1 MVLDLVRAALAAA
14 AAGVLPGYFWAVV
27 LRPTGGLAER
37 LTYST
42 VLSMASVPAVALT
55 LARLAGSGIT
65 LWIALG
71 SVALVLGSGALVF
84 VVRGAAPGSAAPVLP
99 RPTALPGSGTLV
111 LTAAAL
117 AAALASLL
125 HVPASGLLLVAVAGA
140 LAVAG
145 VFAARALAPAADKN
159 PGPAADPNPGP
170 ATDRRPSLVTDRNP
184 GRATVPNPGHAT
196 EPSPGPATD
205 RNAGP
210 ATGRNPRP
218 ATGGIPGGHAAIAAD
233 RPAPPAPP
241 ARAGWRALALSV
253 VLGLVAVRA
262 YAAVIRFDW
271 PYVRG
276 SDQFSYAIMAEQLLS
291 HGSYGTFLVYP
302 PGFST
307 LTAVFCRISGL
318 TPLTLFPVLAPSLLV
333 LVALGAYALA
343 TRLWGWE
350 YGVVAAAL
358 TGLVLTGAHTS
369 LTQGRYPDLTAAFF
383 LMVMLVA
390 ALITLYESPSVRSGL
405 LVTVVGASVVLY
417 HPVVSLY
424 MALLLALVAVIGLPY
439 LLLKRRRHDAGVLL
453 LALVAVAVLSAGYA
467 AYTYNLGDILTGS
480 SATSAAV
487 TSVLGTQP
495 VPAPAHLLTELGPA
509 IVWLGVFG
517 IAALAAGI
525 RYLRTPA
532 QVLAAITVLGWS
544 ALMCLGSRTALDGFP
559 QRFERD
565 LGASLCIAGALGVGI
580 VVRSVAALQMTKRT
594 LTVAASLAA
603 AGLMIVLVGLP
614 AAGNVLTDSD
624 ARGNVVSHAVARAG
638 EWLRQHNTGGTIIST
653 PGMNHGI
660 TNRAVLAL
668 GGYTGL
674 QSYFPRRLR
683 HPRSLPPAGRQPLL
697 DSAHVLSQP
706 VSCRSAD
713 ILARDDVRYIV
724 LYKFGQQAD
733 FAGFSTSPRHYRPVF
748 QDSSVIIYAPLRA
761 ACQAR

>member
-1 MVLDLVRAALAAA
+1 VVLDLVRAALAAA

-99 RPTALPGSGTLV
+99 RPTALTGTGTLV

-125 HVPASGLLLVAVAGA
+125 HVPASGLLLVAVAGT

-170 ATDRRPSLVTDRNP
+170 TTDRRSSLVTDRNP

-196 EPSPGPATD
+196 DPSPGPAAD
-205 RNAGP
+205 RNADP
-210 ATGRNPRP
+210 ATDRNPRP

-233 RPAPPAPP
+233 RPVPP

-544 ALMCLGSRTALDGFP
+544 ALMYLGSRTALDGFP

-713 ILARDDVRYIV
+713 ILVRDDVRYIV

-761 ACQAR
+761 PCQAR

>member
-1 MVLDLVRAALAAA
+1 MVRAALAAA

-84 VVRGAAPGSAAPVLP
+84 VVRGAAPGSPAPVLP
-99 RPTALPGSGTLV
+99 RPAAVTGTGTLV
-111 LTAAAL
+111 LPAAAL

-145 VFAARALAPAADKN
+145 VFAARALAPVADKD
-159 PGPAADPNPGP
+159 PGPAADPNPGH
-170 ATDRRPSLVTDRNP
+170 ATDRNP
-184 GRATVPNPGHAT
+184 GH
-196 EPSPGPATD
+196 ATD
-205 RNAGP
+205 RPSRP
-210 ATGRNPRP
+210 ATGR
-218 ATGGIPGGHAAIAAD
+218 IPGGHAAIAAD
-233 RPAPPAPP
+233 RPAPP

-262 YAAVIRFDW
+262 NAAVIRFDW
-271 PYVRG
+271 PFVRG
-276 SDQFSYAIMAEQLLS
+276 SDQFSYAVMAEQLLS
-291 HGSYGTFLVYP
+291 HGSYGTFLIYP

-358 TGLVLTGAHTS
+358 TGLVLAGAHTS

-417 HPVVSLY
+417 HPVVSTY

-439 LLLKRRRHDAGVLL
+439 LLLKRRRHDAGVLM

-525 RYLRTPA
+525 RYLRTPT
-532 QVLAAITVLGWS
+532 QVLAAITVLGWF
-544 ALMCLGSRTALDGFP
+544 ALMYLGSRTALDGFP

-603 AGLMIVLVGLP
+603 AGLVIVLVGLP
-614 AAGNVLTDSD
+614 AADNVLTDSD

-713 ILARDDVRYIV
+713 ILVRDDVRYIV

-733 FAGFSTSPRHYRPVF
+733 FAGFSASPRHYRPVF

-761 ACQAR
+761 PCQAR

>member
-1 MVLDLVRAALAAA
+1 
-14 AAGVLPGYFWAVV
+14 
-27 LRPTGGLAER
+27 
-37 LTYST
+37 
-42 VLSMASVPAVALT
+42 
-55 LARLAGSGIT
+55 
-65 LWIALG
+65 
-71 SVALVLGSGALVF
+71 
-84 VVRGAAPGSAAPVLP
+84 
-99 RPTALPGSGTLV
+99 
-111 LTAAAL
+111 
-117 AAALASLL
+117 
-125 HVPASGLLLVAVAGA
+125 
-140 LAVAG
+140 
-145 VFAARALAPAADKN
+145 
-159 PGPAADPNPGP
+159 
-170 ATDRRPSLVTDRNP
+170 
-184 GRATVPNPGHAT
+184 
-196 EPSPGPATD
+196 
-205 RNAGP
+205 
-210 ATGRNPRP
+210 
-218 ATGGIPGGHAAIAAD
+218 
-233 RPAPPAPP
+233 
-241 ARAGWRALALSV
+241 V

-544 ALMCLGSRTALDGFP
+544 ALMYLGSRTALDGFP

-706 VSCRSAD
+706 VSCRSAG
-713 ILARDDVRYIV
+713 ILVRDDVRYIV

-748 QDSSVIIYAPLRA
+748 QDSSVIIYAPLRVP
-761 ACQAR
+761 CQAR

>member
-1 MVLDLVRAALAAA
+1 VVLDLVRAALAAA

-99 RPTALPGSGTLV
+99 RPAALTGTGTLV

-145 VFAARALAPAADKN
+145 VFAARALAPDPDKN
-159 PGPAADPNPGP
+159 PGRGADPNPGP
-170 ATDRRPSLVTDRNP
+170 AADRSPSLVTDRNP
-184 GRATVPNPGHAT
+184 AHAGGPNPGSAT
-196 EPSPGPATD
+196 DRSPGPTTD
-205 RNAGP
+205 RPPGP
-210 ATGRNPRP
+210 TTDRPPRP
-218 ATGGIPGGHAAIAAD
+218 ATGSTHGGHAAIAAD
-233 RPAPPAPP
+233 RPAPPG
-241 ARAGWRALALSV
+241 RAGWRALALSV

-291 HGSYGTFLVYP
+291 HGSYGTFLIYP

-358 TGLVLTGAHTS
+358 TGLVLSGAHTS

-417 HPVVSLY
+417 HPVVSTY

-532 QVLAAITVLGWS
+532 QVLAAMTVLGWS
-544 ALMCLGSRTALDGFP
+544 ALMYLGSRTALDGFP

-594 LTVAASLAA
+594 LTVTASLAA
-603 AGLMIVLVGLP
+603 AGLVIVLVGLP

-638 EWLRQHNTGGTIIST
+638 QWLRQHNTGGTIIST

-713 ILARDDVRYIV
+713 ILIRDDVRYIV

-761 ACQAR
+761 PCQAR

>member
-1 MVLDLVRAALAAA
+1 VVLDLVRAALAAA

-99 RPTALPGSGTLV
+99 RPTALTGTGTLV

-125 HVPASGLLLVAVAGA
+125 HVPASGLLLAAVAGT

-170 ATDRRPSLVTDRNP
+170 ATDRRSSLVTDRNP

-196 EPSPGPATD
+196 DPSPGPATD

-210 ATGRNPRP
+210 ATDRNPRP

-233 RPAPPAPP
+233 RPVPP
-241 ARAGWRALALSV
+241 ARAGWRALALSA

-544 ALMCLGSRTALDGFP
+544 ALMYLGSRTALDGFP

-713 ILARDDVRYIV
+713 ILVRDDVRYIV

-761 ACQAR
+761 PCQAR

>member
-84 VVRGAAPGSAAPVLP
+84 VVRGAASGSAAPVLP
-99 RPTALPGSGTLV
+99 RPAALTGTGTQV

-125 HVPASGLLLVAVAGA
+125 HVPASGLLLIAVAGA

-145 VFAARALAPAADKN
+145 VFAARALAPAADEN
-159 PGPAADPNPGP
+159 PAPAADRNPSPATDRNPGP
-170 ATDRRPSLVTDRNP
+170 ATDRNPSPATDRNP
-184 GRATVPNPGHAT
+184 GPAVDGTPG
-196 EPSPGPATD
+196 SPAP
-205 RNAGP
+205 
-210 ATGRNPRP
+210 
-218 ATGGIPGGHAAIAAD
+218 IAAD
-233 RPAPPAPP
+233 RPTPP

-262 YAAVIRFDW
+262 YTAVIRFDW

-276 SDQFSYAIMAEQLLS
+276 SDQFSYAVMAEQLLS
-291 HGSYGTFLVYP
+291 HGSYGTFLIYP

-307 LTAVFCRISGL
+307 LTAVICRLSGL

-333 LVALGAYALA
+333 LIALAAYALA

-390 ALITLYESPSVRSGL
+390 ALITLYESPSVRSAL

-417 HPVVSLY
+417 HPVVSTY

-439 LLLKRRRHDAGVLL
+439 LLLKGRRHDAGVLL
-453 LALVAVAVLSAGYA
+453 LALVAVVVLSACYA

-487 TSVLGTQP
+487 TSVLGTQS

-544 ALMCLGSRTALDGFP
+544 ALMYLGSRTALDGFP

-565 LGASLCIAGALGVGI
+565 LGASLCIAGAFGI
-580 VVRSVAALQMTKRT
+580 GIIVRSVAALQTTKRT

-603 AGLMIVLVGLP
+603 GLAIVLVGLP
-614 AAGNVLTDSD
+614 AAGNVLTDSN

-638 EWLRQHNTGGTIIST
+638 DWLRQHNTGGTIIST

-713 ILARDDVRYIV
+713 ILVSDDVRYIV

-733 FAGFSTSPRHYRPVF
+733 FAGFSTASRHYRPVF

-761 ACQAR
+761 PCQAR

>member
-71 SVALVLGSGALVF
+71 SVALILGSGALVF
-84 VVRGAAPGSAAPVLP
+84 VVRGAAPGSAGPVLP
-99 RPTALPGSGTLV
+99 RPAALTGTGTLA

-145 VFAARALAPAADKN
+145 VFAARALAPAAEKN
-159 PGPAADPNPGP
+159 RGPAADPSPGH
-170 ATDRRPSLVTDRNP
+170 ATDRSPSLVTDRSPSLVTDRNP
-184 GRATVPNPGHAT
+184 GSAAD
-196 EPSPGPATD
+196 PSPGPATD
-205 RNAGP
+205 RNPGHATDRPSRP
-210 ATGRNPRP
+210 ATGR
-218 ATGGIPGGHAAIAAD
+218 IPGRHATIAAD
-233 RPAPPAPP
+233 RPAPP

-262 YAAVIRFDW
+262 YTAVIRFDW

-276 SDQFSYAIMAEQLLS
+276 SDQFSYAVMAEQLLS
-291 HGSYGTFLVYP
+291 HGSYGTFLIYP

-318 TPLTLFPVLAPSLLV
+318 TPLMLFPVLAPSLLV

-350 YGVVAAAL
+350 YGVMAAAL

-417 HPVVSLY
+417 HPVVSTY

-439 LLLKRRRHDAGVLL
+439 LLLKRRRHDAGMLL

-509 IVWLGVFG
+509 IVWLGIFG

-544 ALMCLGSRTALDGFP
+544 ALMYLGSRTALDGFP

-565 LGASLCIAGALGVGI
+565 LGASLCVAGALGVGI
-580 VVRSVAALQMTKRT
+580 IVRSVAALQTTKRT

-603 AGLMIVLVGLP
+603 GLVIVLAGLP
-614 AAGNVLTDSD
+614 AAGNVLTDSG

-713 ILARDDVRYIV
+713 ILVRDDVRYIV

-761 ACQAR
+761 PCQAR